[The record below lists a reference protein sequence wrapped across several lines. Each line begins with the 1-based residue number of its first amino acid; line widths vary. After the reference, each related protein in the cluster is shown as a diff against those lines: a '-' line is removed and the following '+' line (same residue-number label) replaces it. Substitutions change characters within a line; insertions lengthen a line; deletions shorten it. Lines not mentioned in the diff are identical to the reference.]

1 MVAVIAMIM
10 IMIMK
15 MTMLM
20 THEGINVEQFGG
32 IRKENAIKVTNT
44 TAVYRIT

>member
-15 MTMLM
+15 ILT
-20 THEGINVEQFGG
+20 TYEGIYDERYRG
-32 IRKENAIKVTNT
+32 IRKENMIKVTNII
-44 TAVYRIT
+44 AVYRIT